1 MNTPGLEVD
10 HVSVAFGDTRV
21 LNDVSLSVER
31 GAIVAVLGPSG
42 SGKSTLLR
50 VVAGLVDT
58 SSGTVRVDGT
68 DMRGVPTHRR
78 GVGLV
83 FQNDQLFPHLD
94 VAGNVGYG
102 LRIARTPTAQRRARV
117 EELLSLVGMSGHAD
131 RDVATLSGGEAARV
145 ALARSLA
152 TSPRVLLLDEPL
164 SGLDHDLRYAL
175 ADELR
180 RVIRSAGSTALVVTH
195 DPVEAERIAD
205 RVVRLTDLSAE
216 LSSDAQ

>member
-1 MNTPGLEVD
+1 MNPSGLD
-10 HVSVAFGDTRV
+10 IHHVSVDFDGAHV
-21 LNDVSLSVER
+21 LRNVSLHVER

-50 VVAGLVDT
+50 VVAGLVGA
-58 SSGTVRVDGT
+58 SSGSVCIDGT
-68 DMRGVPTHRR
+68 DMSGVSTHRR
-78 GVGLV
+78 SVGFV
-83 FQNDQLFPHLD
+83 FQNNQLFPHLN
-94 VAGNVGYG
+94 VAENVGYG
-102 LRIARTPTAQRRARV
+102 LRIARTPAAQRRARIA
-117 EELLSLVGMSGHAD
+117 ELLALGGMSSHAA

-180 RVIRSAGSTALVVTH
+180 HVIRASGSTALVVTH
-195 DPVEAERIAD
+195 DPVEAQRIAD
-205 RVVRLTDLSAE
+205 RVVRLAE
-216 LSSDAQ
+216 LSSGAQ

>member
-1 MNTPGLEVD
+1 MTTPGLEIRN
-10 HVSVAFGDTRV
+10 VSVGFDGSPV
-21 LNDVSLSVER
+21 LANVSLYVER
-31 GAIVAVLGPSG
+31 GEIVAVLGPSG

-50 VVAGLVDT
+50 VVAGLVVT
-58 SSGTVRVDGT
+58 STGSVHIDGADMSGIA
-68 DMRGVPTHRR
+68 THHR

-83 FQNDQLFPHLD
+83 FQNNQLFPHLD

-102 LRIARTPTAQRRARV
+102 LRIARMPAAQRRARIT
-117 EELLSLVGMSGHAD
+117 ELLNLVGMSGRAE

-152 TSPRVLLLDEPL
+152 TTPRVLLLDEPL

-175 ADELR
+175 ADDLR
-180 RVIRSAGSTALVVTH
+180 RVIRAAGSTALLVTH
-195 DPVEAERIAD
+195 DPVEAKHIAD
-205 RVVRLTDLSAE
+205 RVVRLAE